1 MFQKIYYIGQYGKNS
16 TIGPD
21 LPLSVYSHAIVNINE
36 SVSMLIG
43 GYICSGSKGN
53 SAKTYYFHHETQ
65 TWIQGPNLSN
75 ARSRPAAGVVTDQTT
90 REKHIIVSGGI
101 GAPSLSEILFYG
113 ANQWETGIWIVFM
126 S

>member
-1 MFQKIYYIGQYGKNS
+1 MFQKIYHKGEYGKNA
-16 TIGPD
+16 TVGPD

-53 SAKTYYFHHETQ
+53 SAKTYYFQHKTQ
-65 TWIQGPNLSN
+65 TWIEGPDLLNS
-75 ARSRPAAGVVTDQTT
+75 RSRLAAGVVTDQTT

-101 GAPSLSEILFYG
+101 GAPKVTEILFYG
-113 ANQWETGIWIVFM
+113 ANQWETGIYG
-126 S
+126 